1 MFWNCGSYKTSRL
14 RLLGKVKRNW
24 MPVLVSPSCKA
35 LTNDTGR
42 WVSSEAGHLGKETRP
57 VLPQM
62 VPIYLTS
69 GSRTNCRCLGPHLD
83 FLIRLSREQARCL
96 CFNLASQARFVIRC
110 QITREEHRA
119 LGRCPPA
126 WSQVPVR
133 AGVSVLLKDGPF
145 PGGGA

>member
-1 MFWNCGSYKTSRL
+1 
-14 RLLGKVKRNW
+14 

-35 LTNDTGR
+35 LTKDTGR
-42 WVSSEAGHLGKETRP
+42 WVISEAGHSGEETRP

-83 FLIRLSREQARCL
+83 FLIRSSREEARRL
-96 CFNLASQARFVIRC
+96 CFHLASQARFVIRRE
-110 QITREEHRA
+110 ITRREEHRA
-119 LGRCPPA
+119 LGRRPPP

-133 AGVSVLLKDGPF
+133 AGVSVLL
-145 PGGGA
+145 